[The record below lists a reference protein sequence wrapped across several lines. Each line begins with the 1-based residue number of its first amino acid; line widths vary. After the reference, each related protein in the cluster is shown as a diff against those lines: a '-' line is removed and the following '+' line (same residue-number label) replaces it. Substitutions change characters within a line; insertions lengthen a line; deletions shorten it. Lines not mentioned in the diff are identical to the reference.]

1 VSSKCV
7 MWRYAAADGAVV
19 LQEFAGVSEKYPLH
33 DGEPLAAGFPADA
46 AFHMHP
52 DFPTNLLL
60 QDCVLNSD
68 MCIVV
73 SERLKQAL
81 EALAP
86 PLVEYLPVAIIDHK
100 GRKLPQPFFIVHPV
114 DPVDCIDR
122 DASGA
127 EMDEILD
134 PDSIESVQQMVL
146 DESRIPDGRSLF
158 RLKHYW
164 GAVVARRELADALS
178 AGGFSGLRWLELDQ
192 YPEP

>member
-1 VSSKCV
+1 
-7 MWRYAAADGAVV
+7 
-19 LQEFAGVSEKYPLH
+19 VSEKYPLH
-33 DGEPLAAGFPADA
+33 DGEPLADTFAADA

-73 SERLKQAL
+73 SERLKNAV

-100 GRKLPQPFFIVHPV
+100 KRKVPQRYFIVHPV

-134 PDSIESVQQMVL
+134 PAAIESVQKMVL
-146 DESRIPDGRSLF
+146 DPALIPADRSLF

-164 GAVVARRELADALS
+164 GAVVARRDLAEALS
-178 AGGFSGLRWLELDQ
+178 KGGFSGLRWLELDR